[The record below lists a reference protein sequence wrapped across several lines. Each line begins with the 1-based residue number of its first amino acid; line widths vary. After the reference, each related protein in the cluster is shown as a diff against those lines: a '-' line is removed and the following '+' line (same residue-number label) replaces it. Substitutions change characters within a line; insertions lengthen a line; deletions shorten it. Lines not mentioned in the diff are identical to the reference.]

1 MLGNKTRSETHASLV
16 SIRLRVLGSFSVLVR
31 VSRFNR
37 ARTINHQYLVWLFI
51 GNIPINKLT
60 NHLLLLAKYY
70 IYCCSIT
77 EETLLLSV
85 YLTLV
90 VNKAEIEKQI
100 VVSVNSPEYYYNKWK
115 PLIERTFV
123 R

>member
-16 SIRLRVLGSFSVLVR
+16 SIRLRVLGSFPVLVQ

-37 ARTINHQYLVWLFI
+37 LELSTINILYGII
-51 GNIPINKLT
+51 GNNHLNKLT

-77 EETLLLSV
+77 EEPLLLSV
-85 YLTLV
+85 YLTIV

-100 VVSVNSPEYYYNKWK
+100 AVSVNSPEYYYNKWK
-115 PLIERTFV
+115 PLIERKFV

>member
-1 MLGNKTRSETHASLV
+1 MLGNKTRPETHSSLV
-16 SIRLRVLGSFSVLVR
+16 SIRLRVLGSFPVLVQ

-37 ARTINHQYLVWLFI
+37 LELSTINILYGII
-51 GNIPINKLT
+51 GNNHLNKLT

-77 EETLLLSV
+77 EEPLLLSV
-85 YLTLV
+85 YLTIV

-100 VVSVNSPEYYYNKWK
+100 AVSVNSPEYYYNKWK
-115 PLIERTFV
+115 PLIERKFV

>member
-16 SIRLRVLGSFSVLVR
+16 SIRLRVLGSFPVLVQ

-37 ARTINHQYLVWLFI
+37 LELSTINILYGII
-51 GNIPINKLT
+51 GNNHLNKLT

-77 EETLLLSV
+77 EEPLLLSV
-85 YLTLV
+85 YLTIV

>member
-37 ARTINHQYLVWLFI
+37 ARTINHHYLVWLFI

-85 YLTLV
+85 YLTIV

-100 VVSVNSPEYYYNKWK
+100 VVRVNSPEYYYNKWK

>member
-1 MLGNKTRSETHASLV
+1 M
-16 SIRLRVLGSFSVLVR
+16 SIRLRVLGSFPVLVQ

-37 ARTINHQYLVWLFI
+37 LELSTINILYGII
-51 GNIPINKLT
+51 GNNHLNKLT

-77 EETLLLSV
+77 EEPLLLSV
-85 YLTLV
+85 YLTIV

-100 VVSVNSPEYYYNKWK
+100 AVSVNSPEYYYNKWK
-115 PLIERTFV
+115 PLTETKFV